1 MPKGSKAFDI
11 TSFYLNLISLLV
23 RKGHG
28 FRIVLL
34 TCKQSATGTR
44 NHILRNQIQLGN
56 HPGTRREC
64 QP

>member
-1 MPKGSKAFDI
+1 MKKILTLG
-11 TSFYLNLISLLV
+11 
-23 RKGHG
+23 
-28 FRIVLL
+28 IVLL
-34 TCKQSATGTR
+34 TVNSLPTGTR